1 MKPKILVL
9 ATQKNESYAS
19 EKPYFAV
26 QCTNRIDTVNGLE
39 AFKLFLIYVKEGQRD
54 GHTDPFFI

>member
-9 ATQKNESYAS
+9 ATQKKESYAS

-26 QCTNRIDTVNGLE
+26 KCTNRIDTANGLE
-39 AFKLFLIYVKEGQRD
+39 AFKLF
-54 GHTDPFFI
+54 